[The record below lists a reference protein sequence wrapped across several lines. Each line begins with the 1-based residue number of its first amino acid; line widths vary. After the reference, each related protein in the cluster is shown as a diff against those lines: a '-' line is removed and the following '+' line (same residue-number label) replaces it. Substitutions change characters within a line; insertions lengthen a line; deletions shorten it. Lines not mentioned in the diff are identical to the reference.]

1 MPSGFVLLIIVKC
14 RRERDEL
21 KEGLLH
27 KKKSGLDCFEN
38 FQSMQI
44 ANETK
49 IKKGW
54 AKTKSGEQAGK
65 YASES

>member
-1 MPSGFVLLIIVKC
+1 MPHVLGYLSKEISSSVEMPSGFVLLIIVKC

-38 FQSMQI
+38 FQSM
-44 ANETK
+44 
-49 IKKGW
+49 
-54 AKTKSGEQAGK
+54 
-65 YASES
+65 